1 MYFSP
6 ESSLVSICGQRIL
19 SPFEHNFASCAQTLG
34 SHHYLGGH
42 TRSEEA
48 PQRRI
53 FSSLAL
59 FGQKQ
64 LFEGDGSPLEPQDC
78 TLMKVSRRSHP
89 LCPRRPK
96 SVTSDLWRQ
105 VWPPVIAW
113 SLAQGQSE
121 LRRSGGSEA
130 LRRPQLSPWIQE
142 KSQRRAAGTR
152 AHGDTVHYESP
163 SSVSRK

>member
-1 MYFSP
+1 MFKPATSLGP
-6 ESSLVSICGQRIL
+6 GKLGQSLVAKGFSVLSNTISRAVRRRWAPTITLETIL
-19 SPFEHNFASCAQTLG
+19 AA
-34 SHHYLGGH
+34 
-42 TRSEEA
+42 
-48 PQRRI
+48 QRRI

-59 FGQKQ
+59 WTKQ

-105 VWPPVIAW
+105 VWPLHRCPFGNCMVTRT
-113 SLAQGQSE
+113 GQSE
-121 LRRSGGSEA
+121 LRRSGVSEVRGYKRSRTGVR
-130 LRRPQLSPWIQE
+130 LGLGLTE
-142 KSQRRAAGTR
+142 TL
-152 AHGDTVHYESP
+152 HYESP